1 MNEEER
7 SLIESEALIIMKA
20 SASDEYAGDILNS
33 EYDKDGNTIMG
44 DVISDVMET
53 SSWKEDG
60 RYNEDDIILAIGR
73 TLMNR
78 LGFSR

>member
-60 RYNEDDIILAIGR
+60 RYNEDDIRLAIGR